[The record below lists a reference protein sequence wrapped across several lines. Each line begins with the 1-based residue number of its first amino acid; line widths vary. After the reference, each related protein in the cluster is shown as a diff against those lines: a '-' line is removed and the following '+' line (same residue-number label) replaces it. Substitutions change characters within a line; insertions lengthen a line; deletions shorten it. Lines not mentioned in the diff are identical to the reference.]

1 MASIR
6 IADAML
12 PALAAEFGDTPAAM
26 APVITLFSLAYGAMQ
41 VVWGPLGD
49 RLGKLRVIGWAA
61 LAAMLGSIACA
72 LAGSLAAL
80 SLARLA
86 TGACC
91 AAIIPLAI
99 AHVGDTVDYTTRQAT
114 LARLSTGTL
123 TGLIA
128 GQVLGGFA
136 ADTLGWRSGFGLL
149 AVVFLAAGVATLR
162 LHARTALAP
171 RPVPP
176 GGASMALGLVR
187 GWAAV
192 FASPMGIPVL
202 LTGLFEGALI
212 FGALAFVPTWLHLR
226 TGMAL
231 TAAGGAV
238 AAVGLGGLAYS
249 VSARRL
255 IPLLGERGLTTLGG
269 ALIGLGY
276 VGLVVFI
283 GDQADALTWTVALI
297 GCGVAGVGFYM
308 LHNTIQVLATQLVP
322 QSRATAVGLFAGS
335 IFVGQA
341 VGVAIAAPLG
351 ATIGHEWVLAGS
363 GVLMAVLGAAIGT
376 VLVRRRAS

>member
-12 PALAAEFGDTPAAM
+12 PALAAEFGDTPTAM
-26 APVITLFSLAYGAMQ
+26 APVITLFALAYGAMQ

-61 LAAMLGSIACA
+61 LAAMFGSIACA

-99 AHVGDTVDYTTRQAT
+99 AHVGDTVDYRSRQAT

-136 ADTLGWRSGFGLL
+136 ADTLGWRSAFGLL
-149 AVVFLAAGVATLR
+149 AVVFLAAGVAALR
-162 LHARTALAP
+162 LHARTAFAP

-176 GGASMALGLVR
+176 GGASMVLALVR

-192 FASPMGIPVL
+192 FSSPMGVPVL
-202 LTGLFEGALI
+202 LTGLFEGALM

-249 VSARRL
+249 VSAKRL

-269 ALIGLGY
+269 ALIGLGF
-276 VGLVVFI
+276 VGLVVFV
-283 GDQADALTWTVALI
+283 GDRADGVTWCVALA

-322 QSRATAVGLFAGS
+322 QSRATAIGLFAVS

-341 VGVAIAAPLG
+341 VGVALAAPLG
-351 ATIGHEWVLAGS
+351 AAIGHEWVLAGS
-363 GVLMAVLGAAIGT
+363 GMLMAVLGAAIGA